1 MPVRSSGRPRLPS
14 QNQLAEQHRAAQARL
29 AAQATRE
36 VLRLWLDAY
45 QPREPSVWR
54 ALIAA
59 LVALISSL
67 RRESSRLATGYYI
80 ESRAEARVPG
90 FFVPSPAPEAP
101 REWIEE
107 TARIAGA
114 RTYGRAL
121 SADVPERQAR
131 QNAGVAVA
139 GSMERIVL
147 DAGRRTILDAVEE
160 DREAIGWARIT
171 DANPCAFCAMLAS
184 RGPVYSEAT
193 ARFEA
198 HPHCACVAAPVWSR
212 DEAWLG
218 HSRDLYEQWRRV
230 TAGYSGAEARRVWRR
245 YWEGRDKSEE

>member
-1 MPVRSSGRPRLPS
+1 VPS
-14 QNQLAEQHRAAQARL
+14 QNQLAEQYRAAQARL
-29 AAQATRE
+29 AARVTRD
-36 VLRLWLDAY
+36 VLRLWLDSY
-45 QPREPSVWR
+45 QPRSPNVWE

-59 LVALISSL
+59 LVALISSF
-67 RRESSRLATGYYI
+67 RRESTRLATNYYL

-90 FFVPSPAPEAP
+90 LFVPSPAPEAP
-101 REWIEE
+101 REWIET
-107 TARIAGA
+107 TAQIAGA
-114 RTYGRAL
+114 RTYGRSL
-121 SADVPERQAR
+121 SADLPEHQAR
-131 QNAGVAVA
+131 QNAGVALA

-147 DAGRRTILDAVEE
+147 DAGRQTILGAVDE
-160 DREAIGWARIT
+160 DREAIGWARIG
-171 DANPCAFCAMLAS
+171 DANPCAFCAMLIS

-193 ARFEA
+193 AKFQS

-245 YWEGRDKSEE
+245 YWEGRDQSEE